1 MSTKMIKI
9 CSESV
14 GIPLKIIF
22 DESLQKG
29 IFPEIWKKANVVP
42 IYKKEDKNLI
52 KNYHPIILLPIFG
65 KLFERVIY
73 NFLFNY
79 SLTIKHF
86 TPSESGFLAGISLI
100 SQLPSIIHEIQ
111 TAFDENPFVVV
122 RGVLLDISKA
132 LTKFNMMVSFLS

>member
-1 MSTKMIKI
+1 MSIKMIKI

-14 GIPLKIIF
+14 AIPLKITF
-22 DESLQKG
+22 DEPLQKG

-79 SLTIKHF
+79 FLRNKHF
-86 TPSESGFLAGISLI
+86 TPSESGFLPGVSRI

-111 TAFDENPFVVV
+111 TAFDENPFVDV

-132 LTKFNMMVSFLS
+132 FDKV

>member
-1 MSTKMIKI
+1 MIKI

-14 GIPLKIIF
+14 AIPLKIIF
-22 DESLQKG
+22 DESLRKG

-52 KNYHPIILLPIFG
+52 KNYHPIILLPILG
-65 KLFERVIY
+65 KLFKIY

-79 SLTIKHF
+79 SLTNKHF
-86 TPSESGFLAGISLI
+86 TPSESGFLAGVSLI

-132 LTKFNMMVSFLS
+132 FDKV

>member
-14 GIPLKIIF
+14 AIPLKIIF

-52 KNYHPIILLPIFG
+52 KNYHPIILLPILG

-79 SLTIKHF
+79 SLTNKHF
-86 TPSESGFLAGISLI
+86 TPSESGFVAGVSLI
-100 SQLPSIIHEIQ
+100 SQLPSIIREIQ

-122 RGVLLDISKA
+122 RGVLLDIFKA
-132 LTKFNMMVSFLS
+132 FDKV